1 MADCLGI
8 LPRFA
13 FGFSFWKVGG
23 ASSST
28 TMEDSSFGTPL
39 LVLLVPLAVFNSKF
53 GVLLDA
59 TDASIAA

>member
-1 MADCLGI
+1 VVGCFGF

-13 FGFSFWKVGG
+13 LGFWSSGG
-23 ASSST
+23 AHSST
-28 TMEDSSFGTPL
+28 TTEDSSFGEPSL
-39 LVLLVPLAVFNSKF
+39 LLLVPLVVFRSDF

>member
-1 MADCLGI
+1 VTGCFGF

-13 FGFSFWKVGG
+13 LGFSSWKAGG
-23 ASSST
+23 GST
-28 TMEDSSFGTPL
+28 SITTEDSSFVEPSL
-39 LVLLVPLAVFNSKF
+39 LLLVPLAVFRSNF